1 MDCFAKGFVI
11 FCAYVRLPVCGFM
24 NINAGAYK
32 DQKIASDPLVL
43 RLHAIVSCPTVVLE
57 TDSGPLLERG
67 HCAISPAQCVT
78 LKIS

>member
-1 MDCFAKGFVI
+1 MDCFAKGFLI
-11 FCAYVRLPVCGFM
+11 LGSYVQLPVCGFM

-43 RLHAIVSCPTVVLE
+43 RLHMIVSCPTVVLE
-57 TDSGPLLERG
+57 TDSGPLLEQG